1 MQNTPQ
7 VLGLKRSFGFGDR
20 LGLATPGHIESV
32 ENSNFTPIFAQQSIR
47 ELARTQRQPDEVML
61 AAATAIAKAGWH
73 KPWGA
78 DADHLQTR
86 EDAIRMAKA
95 GFTMFTIDPSAHVNR
110 DADALQADALENAA
124 TDLDRRGTSV
134 QAVLDLYLGKNFN
147 LGNGINVAFNERA
160 DLLRAFV
167 KYGGAVAHA
176 VDMTGWIKEACD
188 KVPFELEMS
197 VDETAHPT
205 SPEEHLF
212 IGLELKR
219 LGVSVVSL
227 APRFV
232 GEFEKGIDYKGSLAL
247 FEEHYRKHVAI
258 AQHCG
263 PYKLSIHSGSDKFSI
278 YPIIGRL
285 SGEHL
290 HVKTAGT
297 SYLEALRVVCRT
309 DHTLFREF
317 IAFCRT
323 RYETDKASYH
333 VSAATNDVPER
344 INDPD
349 LEQWYLEHDSGR
361 QILHVTFGALLT
373 IGKRPNGQS
382 FKDALLENLGRNADL
397 YKEVLRSHLGKH
409 LKLLESE

>member
-1 MQNTPQ
+1 MQPTPQ

-20 LGLATPGHIESV
+20 LGLATPGHIDAVKTSR
-32 ENSNFTPIFAQQSIR
+32 FTPIFAQQSIR
-47 ELARTQRQPDEVML
+47 ELARTQRQPDEVMR
-61 AAATAIAKAGWH
+61 AASAAIAKAGWA

-86 EDAIRMAKA
+86 EDVIRMANA

-110 DADALQADALENAA
+110 DADSLQSDALNDAA
-124 TDLDRRGTSV
+124 VALAKRGTSA
-134 QAVLDLYLGKNFN
+134 QAVFDLYLNKSFD
-147 LGNGINVAFNERA
+147 LGNGINVAFTDRVE
-160 DLLRAFV
+160 LLRAFV

-176 VDMTGWIKEACD
+176 VDMAGWIREACGSA
-188 KVPFELEMS
+188 PFELEMS

-219 LGVSVVSL
+219 RGVKVVSL

-232 GEFEKGIDYKGSLAL
+232 GDFEKGVDYKGDLTR

-258 AQHCG
+258 ARHCG

-278 YPIIGRL
+278 YPVIGRL

-297 SYLEALRVVCRT
+297 SYLEALRVICRI
-309 DHTLFREF
+309 DRALFREF

-333 VSAATNDVPER
+333 VSAALKDVPER
-344 INDPD
+344 VADVD
-349 LEQWYLEHDSGR
+349 LERWYLENDAGR

-373 IGKRPNGQS
+373 LGQRPDKQS
-382 FKDALLENLGRNADL
+382 FKDALLENLGRNAEL
-397 YKEVLRSHLGKH
+397 YREVLSTHLGKH
-409 LKLLESE
+409 LKLLGG